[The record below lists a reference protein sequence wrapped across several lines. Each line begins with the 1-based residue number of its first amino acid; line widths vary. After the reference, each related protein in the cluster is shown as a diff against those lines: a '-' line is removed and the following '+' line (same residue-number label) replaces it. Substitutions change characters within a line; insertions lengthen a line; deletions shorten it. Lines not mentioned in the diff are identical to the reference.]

1 MEDLEQERKQKRR
14 EALEEYQKIISY
26 EITPGTAEP
35 VRNRKPSRRFRIR
48 FRHIFF
54 GAAVIV
60 TAFCYFFIGN
70 QLRVTNERNKALQ
83 KELTSNL
90 EQLSQLEE
98 NLLSQNGSAEPTE
111 ESDAETEESSSD
123 VQAETVPPASFTAI
137 YPLTSSCVI
146 LHTYGP
152 YAASDGSSA
161 YSYGL
166 DLGTEQDTD
175 VIAAESGTV
184 LFAGEDEETGLTV
197 RIDHGNGY
205 ITHYCYNKE
214 LRVNAG
220 ETVAAGQTVALT
232 GALNENGEPHME
244 FRVTWN
250 GDYID
255 PEDVLEIKG

>member
-98 NLLSQNGSAEPTE
+98 SILSQNGSAEPTE

-123 VQAETVPPASFTAI
+123 VQEETVLPR
-137 YPLTSSCVI
+137 PLPQFI
-146 LHTYGP
+146 H
-152 YAASDGSSA
+152 
-161 YSYGL
+161 
-166 DLGTEQDTD
+166 
-175 VIAAESGTV
+175 
-184 LFAGEDEETGLTV
+184 
-197 RIDHGNGY
+197 
-205 ITHYCYNKE
+205 
-214 LRVNAG
+214 
-220 ETVAAGQTVALT
+220 
-232 GALNENGEPHME
+232 
-244 FRVTWN
+244 
-250 GDYID
+250 
-255 PEDVLEIKG
+255 